1 MESLLLQIK
10 QKTSFQKKTPP
21 PKKICRSQLWEPGVV
36 TRFGNYLYSQMS
48 KFSIASRWLKS
59 SRILAFAKGWIWVF
73 LVLIAGLSY
82 MNLQSGPNLL
92 EVPCIPECELISVND
107 AGVPLGGMKVLIPL
121 VRQQI
126 LESFRLFDGQSYGNT
141 FKNIIH
147 FSQQGEEGPSG
158 WETGPYGGT
167 SGIIFQ

>member
-1 MESLLLQIK
+1 M
-10 QKTSFQKKTPP
+10 
-21 PKKICRSQLWEPGVV
+21 
-36 TRFGNYLYSQMS
+36 
-48 KFSIASRWLKS
+48 
-59 SRILAFAKGWIWVF
+59 F

-92 EVPCIPECELISVND
+92 EVPDFSELISVND

-158 WETGPYGGT
+158 
-167 SGIIFQ
+167 